1 MISFIDSI
9 TTCLTEKYFTLSGRA
24 SRAEY
29 WWFTLAVWLVIM
41 LLAAVM
47 TPFVALYK
55 SEGGMIYLLL
65 LLLLIFGM
73 LALVIPSITVCVRRL
88 HDTGR
93 SGWWYLINFLPYI
106 GSIVLLVLMC
116 LPSDPDEN
124 EYGAPYF
131 DPEV

>member
-9 TTCLTEKYFTLSGRA
+9 TTCLSEKYFTLSGRA

-29 WWFTLAVWLVIM
+29 WWFALASWLVLM
-41 LLAAVM
+41 LLCVM
-47 TPFVALYK
+47 MGVFAALYK
-55 SEGGMIYLLL
+55 SEGGMLYLLL
-65 LLLLIFGM
+65 LFLPVLGI
-73 LALVIPSITVCVRRL
+73 LALVIPSVTVCVRRL

-93 SGWWYLINFLPYI
+93 SGWWYMINFLPYV
-106 GSIVLLVLMC
+106 GGIVLLVLMC

-124 EYGAPYF
+124 EYGAPYS